1 MHAARQ
7 QGHADHVH
15 LRRVIAEKLQARDVI
30 LQRSPQGL
38 VSLFGGSFGGNSGG
52 GGNGKGNGDRGKG
65 RGQGNG
71 RGGNGNG
78 NSNSGNNGNGGNTG
92 GNGGSQSTSSTT
104 TEAKATASTASSQ
117 APAQTSNTPTTPGP
131 NSDGNGSNNGSTG
144 DNGNNTNNGASN
156 NNGGNSKPSDGA
168 REGDANSK
176 ADSSSTVSNK
186 ATSSVETGASSSTK
200 SANDG
205 TSSSSG
211 SATVLGGVGPTTSA
225 DGTAPTESG
234 TGSPLAVSGATAKPG
249 MSGSLIAGIVIVCL
263 LIFFFFLALFV
274 RRRWISRRRDR
285 VERWWFTRKRNS
297 QTYDDKK
304 PEPVHFNEKAL
315 PDPPNPD
322 LRGSFAPSFERG
334 PSPLDL
340 ASIVPS
346 APPIA
351 EVRAHHSQGHHA
363 QMDSDRFSIGSASSG
378 GSSQYIV
385 VHNPHRRGSKTESFK
400 FPKPPTILASEAPS
414 VHSRSG
420 SGQSGLSSASR
431 TSLAAV
437 CHGTSSGSLNKL
449 PPSSLSRPPV
459 TATQPLTVKT
469 KLSAD
474 KIPNPFMDAGERSAT
489 STIFNPFTRSPF
501 DDEQAFSAVG
511 NFAEIETIRRPYQ
524 RTLPDELEVTVDE
537 KVRILEIFDD
547 GWAMVERIR
556 VGEPNETPA
565 ERGLVPVACLRD
577 IDEDLSTF
585 LNTKQVQA
593 FQVANQTTE

>member
-38 VSLFGGSFGGNSGG
+38 GSLFGGSFGGNRGG
-52 GGNGKGNGDRGKG
+52 GGNGKGNNDGGKG

-78 NSNSGNNGNGGNTG
+78 NSNSGNSGNGGNSG
-92 GNGGSQSTSSTT
+92 GNGGSQSTSTT
-104 TEAKATASTASSQ
+104 TTKAGATSTSSSQ

-131 NSDGNGSNNGSTG
+131 NSDGNANTDGGTG
-144 DNGNNTNNGASN
+144 DNGNNTNNGAAN
-156 NNGGNSKPSDGA
+156 NNGGNSKQSDGA
-168 REGDANSK
+168 KEGDATSK
-176 ADSSSTVSNK
+176 TDSSSTVSNK
-186 ATSSVETGASSSTK
+186 ATSSVETGAASSTK

-211 SATVLGGVGPTTSA
+211 SATVLAGVGPTTSA

-249 MSGSLIAGIVIVCL
+249 MSGSLIAGLVILFL
-263 LIFFFFLALFV
+263 LIFFFVLALFV

-297 QTYDDKK
+297 QSYDDKK

-322 LRGSFAPSFERG
+322 LRGSSAPSFERE

-351 EVRAHHSQGHHA
+351 EVRAHHGQGHHA

-385 VHNPHRRGSKTESFK
+385 VHNPHRRGSQTESFK
-400 FPKPPTILASEAPS
+400 FPKPP
-414 VHSRSG
+414 
-420 SGQSGLSSASR
+420 
-431 TSLAAV
+431 
-437 CHGTSSGSLNKL
+437 
-449 PPSSLSRPPV
+449 PSSRARHPLCTLAPVAASPVFPVHPELHSQHSLSHPPV
-459 TATQPLTVKT
+459 TATQPLTVRT

-511 NFAEIETIRRPYQ
+511 NFAEIETIRRPYR

-537 KVRILEIFDD
+537 KVRVLEIFDD
-547 GWAMVERIR
+547 GWAMVEQIR
-556 VGEPNETPA
+556 VGKPDETPV